1 MQADDVGQNGKGAL
15 AEVRRIAR
23 SFHVLTKGW
32 WSGPTLWQAW
42 FLTFALAASLAIL
55 MGVNVLANRWQ
66 GWFFDAI
73 GKRDS
78 VAIWQ
83 TVAILPVLV
92 FCTAFV
98 GVCIVLSREIL
109 QTRWRQWITRRLL
122 DRWLGSN
129 RFQKLKAS
137 GKEPANPEYR
147 IADDVR
153 MTIEP
158 LTDLVIGLVS
168 AVLSASAFIGILWSV
183 GGGYNLPA
191 FGTTIY
197 IPAYFVLAA
206 LVYGIFTSGLIAVI
220 GRKLIWKVAA
230 RNEAEAAFRSTLT
243 LVRDRAEEIAA
254 SHRSRIEQEQAFS
267 RYELVVRRW
276 LDVTRTHSHITWITN
291 SNGIMIAT
299 VPLLLAAPKYIAGE
313 MSLGDVVR
321 VAGAFAAVQ
330 TAISWLVD
338 NFRVVALW
346 AASARRVVELS
357 DAINEIEGAP
367 LQEEHALAPI
377 SAVSQA
383 PPGEYTS
390 GELTGR

>member
-1 MQADDVGQNGKGAL
+1 MQGDETGYDGRGAL

-23 SFHVLTKGW
+23 AFHRLTRGW
-32 WSGPTLWQAW
+32 WSGPTFVQAW
-42 FLTFALAASLAIL
+42 FLTLALAGSLFVL

-73 GKRDS
+73 DKRDS
-78 VAIWQ
+78 VAIWR

-92 FCTAFV
+92 FATAAV

-109 QTRWRQWITRRLL
+109 QTRWREWITRKLL
-122 DRWLGSN
+122 DRWLGGN
-129 RFQKLKAS
+129 NFQKLKAS
-137 GKEPANPEYR
+137 GREPPNPEYR

-158 LTDLVIGLVS
+158 LTDLVIGLFS
-168 AVLSASAFIGILWSV
+168 AFLSASAFIGILWSV
-183 GGGYNLPA
+183 GGGFNFPIA
-191 FGTTIY
+191 GTQIH

-206 LVYGIFTSGLIAVI
+206 LLYGIFTSGLIALI
-220 GRKLIWKVAA
+220 GRRLIWKVAA

-243 LVRDRAEEIAA
+243 LLRDRAEEIAA
-254 SHRSRIEQEQAFS
+254 SHRSRMEHEQANS
-267 RYELVVRRW
+267 KYELVVRRW
-276 LDVTRTHSHITWITN
+276 LNVIRTHGHITWITN

-299 VPLLLAAPKYIAGE
+299 VPLLLAAPKYLAGE

-330 TAISWLVD
+330 SAISWLVD
-338 NFRVVALW
+338 NFRVIALW

-357 DAINEIEGAP
+357 DAIDAIEGTPTAP
-367 LQEEHALAPI
+367 DEQAVAMPTAI
-377 SAVSQA
+377 SIKSAT
-383 PPGEYTS
+383 PGE
-390 GELTGR
+390 

>member
-15 AEVRRIAR
+15 TEVRRIAR

-42 FLTFALAASLAIL
+42 FLTLALAASLAIL

-73 GKRDS
+73 DKRDS
-78 VAIWQ
+78 VAIWR

-109 QTRWRQWITRRLL
+109 QTRWREWITRKLL

-129 RFQKLKAS
+129 RFQKLKGS

-153 MTIEP
+153 MTVEP

-168 AVLSASAFIGILWSV
+168 AVLSASAFIGILWTV
-183 GGGYNLPA
+183 GGGYNLQA
-191 FGTTIY
+191 FGTTLY

-206 LVYGIFTSGLIAVI
+206 LAYGIFTSGLIAVI

-267 RYELVVRRW
+267 RFELVVRRW

-357 DAINEIEGAP
+357 DAINEIDGMPPEAEPAP
-367 LQEEHALAPI
+367 AQA
-377 SAVSQA
+377 SAVSPA
-383 PPGEYTS
+383 TPGE
-390 GELTGR
+390 

>member
-1 MQADDVGQNGKGAL
+1 MQAGEPGRYERGAL
-15 AEVRRIAR
+15 AEVRRIAY
-23 SFHVLTKGW
+23 SFHRLTKGW
-32 WSGPTLWQAW
+32 WSGPSFRQAW
-42 FLTFALAASLAIL
+42 FLTLALTASLIIL
-55 MGVNVLANRWQ
+55 LGVNVLANRWQ

-73 GKRDS
+73 DKRDS
-78 VAIWQ
+78 VAIWR

-92 FCTAFV
+92 FCTALV
-98 GVCIVLSREIL
+98 GVCIVLSREVL
-109 QTRWRQWITRRLL
+109 QTRWREWITRRLL
-122 DRWLGSN
+122 ERWLGSN

-137 GKEPANPEYR
+137 GREPPNPEYR

-158 LTDLVIGLVS
+158 LTDLVIGLFS
-168 AVLSASAFIGILWSV
+168 AILSASAFIGILWSV
-183 GGGYNLPA
+183 GGGFTVKLGEGQ
-191 FGTTIY
+191 FY

-206 LVYGIFTSGLIAVI
+206 LLYGVVTSGLIALI
-220 GRKLIWKVAA
+220 GRSLIWKVAA

-243 LVRDRAEEIAA
+243 LLRDRAEEIAA
-254 SHRSRIEQEQAFS
+254 SRRTPAEQANAALS
-267 RYELVVRRW
+267 YELVVRRW
-276 LDVTRTHSHITWITN
+276 LSVIRTHGHITWITN

-299 VPLLLAAPKYIAGE
+299 VPLLLAAPKYLAGE

-357 DAINEIEGAP
+357 EAIDVFDTSRTDAKEDD
-367 LQEEHALAPI
+367 LAAQPI
-377 SAVSQA
+377 AVAKSAA
-383 PPGEYTS
+383 PGE
-390 GELTGR
+390 